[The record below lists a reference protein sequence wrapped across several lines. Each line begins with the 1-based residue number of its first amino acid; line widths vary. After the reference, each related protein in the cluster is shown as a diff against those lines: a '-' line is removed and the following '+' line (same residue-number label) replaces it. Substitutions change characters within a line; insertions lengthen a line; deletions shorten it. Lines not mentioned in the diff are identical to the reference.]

1 MSATPVSLESC
12 ADDIRIGK
20 FRPDTVRAAGTAS
33 TVSGQ
38 IAIVLHDLRGGGA
51 ERAVLRLARGMAAAG
66 RQIELILVRGEGA
79 YLGEIPPGVRL
90 KILNKPRV
98 SRSVGALAL
107 HFRRTRPRAVLS
119 ALTHMNLATVAAAR
133 LSRMPIRLVLSER
146 NQISSKAREAS
157 GSWQRF
163 LYRAVPHI
171 YRAADAIVAVSG
183 GVAADLATFGRLPE
197 KKISVIHNPVF
208 DIDVE
213 MRAQAPVTHPWFE
226 RKGPPI
232 ILAAGRLHRQKGFD
246 LLLDAFAIARAEV
259 DCRLVILGEGSE
271 RAPLMATAERLGLAY
286 DIDMPGFSDNPFP
299 LMRRAG
305 AFVLSSRWEGFP
317 NALVEAMACGA
328 PVIAADC
335 PSGPREILGGGH
347 YGTLIPPENAQAL
360 GRALIA
366 TLTARPNTQVS
377 ETRAQSF
384 SVTAAATQYLDV
396 LEG

>member
-1 MSATPVSLESC
+1 MSATPVSLESG
-12 ADDIRIGK
+12 ADDIRIRQ
-20 FRPDTVRAAGTAS
+20 FRPARRSGAAAAATGH
-33 TVSGQ
+33 

-79 YLGEIPPGVRL
+79 YLGDIPPTVGL
-90 KILNKPRV
+90 KVLDKPRV
-98 SRSVGALAL
+98 SQAIGALAGHL
-107 HFRRTRPRAVLS
+107 RRTRPRAVLS

-133 LSRMPIRLVLSER
+133 LSRVPMRLVLSER
-146 NQISSKAREAS
+146 NQISAKAREAA
-157 GSWQRF
+157 GTWQR
-163 LYRAVPHI
+163 LVYCAVPHV

-183 GVAADLATFGRLPE
+183 GVAADLAKFGGLSK

-208 DIDVE
+208 DTDVE
-213 MRAQAPVTHPWFE
+213 TRARAPVMHPWFE
-226 RKGPPI
+226 QKGPPI

-246 LLLDAFAIARAEV
+246 VLLEAFAIARGEV
-259 DCRLVILGEGSE
+259 DCRLVILGEGPE
-271 RAPLMATAERLGLAY
+271 RATLMATAERLGLAY

-328 PVIAADC
+328 PVIATDC
-335 PSGPREILGGGH
+335 PSGPREILRGGR

-366 TLTARPNTQVS
+366 SLTARPDTQIS

-384 SVTAAATQYLDV
+384 SVAAAATQYLDV